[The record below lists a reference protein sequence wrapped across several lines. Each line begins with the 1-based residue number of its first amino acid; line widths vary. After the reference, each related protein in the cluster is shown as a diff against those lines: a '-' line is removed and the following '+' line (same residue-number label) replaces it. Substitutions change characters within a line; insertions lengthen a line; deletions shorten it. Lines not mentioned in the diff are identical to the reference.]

1 MRIIGILVDLVYKS
15 LFLKGEEGYRATSSL
30 VKILLL
36 ALMLTY
42 FLLDPSLYSSINIVL
57 LILVLGITGF
67 SFSWF
72 LSSFTLS
79 SIPGL
84 WYAVTA
90 LLFSYTGLSEPLSY
104 TDALIIYL
112 RTTTFSLILLFF
124 GSIISPV
131 RLANVLFRL
140 GFRKNS
146 VAPILLWRSMP
157 YGLKSMQESLAIGE
171 LKKENVGKRL
181 GPAMASLLEYSDMVR
196 ESNYYRINTLMK
208 HAFPVKSSRKH
219 NLLLIITCV
228 IIGILLLLKIL
239 T

>member
-15 LFLKGEEGYRATSSL
+15 LFLKGEEGFRATSSL

-42 FLLDPSLYSSINIVL
+42 FIIDHSLYSSLSIIL
-57 LILVLGITGF
+57 LILILGITGL

-72 LSSFTLS
+72 ISSFTLS

-84 WYAVTA
+84 WYAITA
-90 LLFSYTGLSEPLSY
+90 LLFSYTGLSWPISY
-104 TDALIIYL
+104 MDVFIIYL

-131 RLANVLFRL
+131 RLANILLKL
-140 GFRKNS
+140 GLRRNS
-146 VAPILLWRSMP
+146 VAPILLWRAMP

-181 GPAMASLLEYSDMVR
+181 GPAMASLLEYSDMVN
-196 ESNYYRINTLMK
+196 ESNHHRLNTSMK
-208 HAFPVKSSRKH
+208 HLLPAENSRKH
-219 NLLLIITCV
+219 NLILIIAC
-228 IIGILLLLKIL
+228 IIVVILLLK
-239 T
+239 TFTS